1 MLMVANW
8 KMNMS
13 RETIVSYL
21 DALSREGRWARWC
34 AHGYRLVLSPPLVY
48 LDFLMH
54 ELQARE
60 LPFWVVAQ
68 NMCAHEKGAYTGE
81 VSADMLRDLGLSG
94 VILGHSERRRLFGE
108 TDAHV
113 AAKTALALT
122 RDLVPIVCF
131 GETEEDRSAKNHA
144 KVWER
149 QIAPV
154 WKEVQKA
161 RASGSET
168 PVYFAYE
175 PVWAIGTGRT
185 AALDDI
191 REVAWTLR
199 ESFGHDC
206 ASGLLYGGSVNDE
219 SLSMLVEKGT
229 VYGFLVGGAFLDPE
243 VVLRSFDRL
252 LLHP

>member
-8 KMNMS
+8 KMNMD
-13 RETIVSYL
+13 RDAIVSYL
-21 DALSREGRWARWC
+21 DVLSKEGRWARWC
-34 AHGYRLVLSPPLVY
+34 AHGYRLLLAPPYPY

-54 ELQARE
+54 ELRERE

-81 VSADMLRDLGLSG
+81 VSADMLRDLALNG

-113 AAKTALALT
+113 AAKAALALS
-122 RDLVPIVCF
+122 RELVPIVCF
-131 GETEEDRSAKNHA
+131 GETEEERQSKDYPR
-144 KVWER
+144 VWER

-185 AALDDI
+185 ATLDDI
-191 REVAWTLR
+191 REVAWNLR
-199 ESFGHDC
+199 ETFGHEC
-206 ASGLLYGGSVNDE
+206 SSGLLYGGSVNDE
-219 SLSMLVEKGT
+219 SLSVLVEKGT

-243 VVLRSFDRL
+243 IVLRSFHL
-252 LLHP
+252 LFPHP